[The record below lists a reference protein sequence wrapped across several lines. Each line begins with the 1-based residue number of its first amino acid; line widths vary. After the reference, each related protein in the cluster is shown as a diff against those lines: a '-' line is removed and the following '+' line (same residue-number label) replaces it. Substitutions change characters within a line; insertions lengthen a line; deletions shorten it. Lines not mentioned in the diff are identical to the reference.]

1 MFSKEF
7 NTKFYDIITRLQ
19 NLEKETDNIDL
30 SSLDTTK
37 YNEIK
42 ETLKSYMKSHEIFVN
57 GFDNLDNDYYE
68 KFRTVSLN
76 LAKNI
81 DDESILNTIR
91 NNDPKNL
98 MGDEYIKNTI
108 KSMFRLVY
116 KEKILENY
124 KYTFSLYVSEQNYQL
139 FKDIDELWSEITRV
153 NNFINE
159 FQTDKNIKLFDNYKS
174 NIEYIHIAINKIS
187 KFYCYA
193 FKNYSNSITNF
204 GKIYDELKSLYNREK
219 EIIKLLIET
228 NIDIDTKNANFNL

>member
-68 KFRTVSLN
+68 KFRTISLN
-76 LAKNI
+76 FVKNI
-81 DDESILNTIR
+81 DDESTLNTIR
-91 NNDPKNL
+91 NCNPKHI
-98 MGDEYIKNTI
+98 MGDEFIKITI

-116 KEKILENY
+116 QEKILENY
-124 KYTFSLYVSEQNYQL
+124 KYTFSLHVSENNYQL

-159 FQTDKNIKLFDNYKS
+159 FQSDKNIKLFDSYKS
-174 NIEYIHIAINKIS
+174 NIEYIHFAINKIS

-228 NIDIDTKNANFNL
+228 NIDINTKNANFNL

>member
-1 MFSKEF
+1 MFGKEF

-19 NLEKETDNIDL
+19 NLEKETDSIDIE
-30 SSLDTTK
+30 SLDNTK
-37 YNEIK
+37 YNEIRK
-42 ETLKSYMKSHEIFVN
+42 DLESSMKLYEKIVN
-57 GFDNLDNDYYE
+57 GFDNSDSDYYE

-81 DDESILNTIR
+81 DDESTLNTIR

-98 MGDEYIKNTI
+98 MDDEYIKNNI
-108 KSMFRLVY
+108 KSMFNLVY

-124 KYTFSLYVSEQNYQL
+124 KYTLSLSVSEKNYKL
-139 FKDIDELWSEITRV
+139 FKDIDELWTEITQI

-159 FQTDKNIKLFDNYKS
+159 FQSDKNIKLFDNYKS
-174 NIEYIHIAINKIS
+174 NIEYIHFAINKIS

-204 GKIYDELKSLYNREK
+204 GKIYDELNSLYNREI
-219 EIIKLLIET
+219 EIIKLLIESDVRL
-228 NIDIDTKNANFNL
+228 IL

>member
-1 MFSKEF
+1 MFGKEF

-19 NLEKETDNIDL
+19 NLEKEIDNIDIE
-30 SSLDTTK
+30 SLDNTK

-42 ETLKSYMKSHEIFVN
+42 ETLKSYMKSHEKIVN
-57 GFDNLDNDYYE
+57 GFDNSDSDYYE

-81 DDESILNTIR
+81 DDESTLNTIR
-91 NNDPKNL
+91 NNDPKHI
-98 MGDEYIKNTI
+98 MDDEFIKNTI
-108 KSMFRLVY
+108 KLMLRLVY
-116 KEKILENY
+116 QEKILENY
-124 KYTFSLYVSEQNYQL
+124 KYTLSLPVSENNYQL

-159 FQTDKNIKLFDNYKS
+159 FQSDKNIKLFDSYKS
-174 NIEYIHIAINKIS
+174 NIEYIHFAINKIS

-204 GKIYDELKSLYNREK
+204 GKIYDELKSLIEMQRDHNNFKNVFANCEK
-219 EIIKLLIET
+219 IKSISL
-228 NIDIDTKNANFNL
+228 NL